1 MSTLVICRKAEAK
14 CRCSGCHHSEPHPE
28 QKDCSTERAHC
39 ALLGI
44 DCICRKTRK
53 KGSGGKRPGAGRK
66 PLTGER
72 KKRQML
78 VRLTQT
84 NFSAI
89 AEHCAKNNLSKSEAV
104 NKLVESLK

>member
-1 MSTLVICRKAEAK
+1 MSRGGPRK
-14 CRCSGCHHSEPHPE
+14 
-28 QKDCSTERAHC
+28 
-39 ALLGI
+39 
-44 DCICRKTRK
+44 
-53 KGSGGKRPGAGRK
+53 GAGRK

-84 NFSAI
+84 NFATI

-104 NKLVESLK
+104 NRLVASLKEQTEQQQSKGTQ